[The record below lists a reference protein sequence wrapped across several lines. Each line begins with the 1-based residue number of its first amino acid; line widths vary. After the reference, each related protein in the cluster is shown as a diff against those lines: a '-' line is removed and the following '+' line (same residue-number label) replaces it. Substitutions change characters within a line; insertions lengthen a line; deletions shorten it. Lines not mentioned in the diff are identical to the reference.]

1 MPESAASNAPSRRAV
16 MLVVVVAAL
25 GYFVDIF
32 DLLLF
37 ALVRVRSLKDVL
49 YPLIEAAKDPA
60 QRFVALRALQLIHT
74 AESVDGLIGLTK
86 TGDDALRAGAIGALA
101 RLYHVEK
108 PWNYKDWWSTRPD
121 DRGPYF

>member
-37 ALVRVRSLKDVL
+37 GMVRKTSLSE
-49 YPLIEAAKDPA
+49 IM
-60 QRFVALRALQLIHT
+60 Q
-74 AESVDGLIGLTK
+74 AEL
-86 TGDDALRAGAIGALA
+86 AG
-101 RLYHVEK
+101 K
-108 PWNYKDWWSTRPD
+108 SP
-121 DRGPYF
+121 